1 VDAAEFS
8 LISRRAFAAGA
19 LGLTLGSQLAVPA
32 FAQAKPNFAPAIA
45 AIRAYGEAHLRA
57 FGLPGMTLGVTAP
70 GGFEE
75 VLNFGF
81 ADRDRRSAITPD
93 TLFQI
98 GSISKVM
105 TALVIHQLAAQGRL
119 SLADSVARLVPAVP
133 LPPSSGITVQH
144 LLDHVSGLPGNAPAF
159 PDKGLNQGF
168 RPGAHW
174 HYSNTGYTVLGE
186 IAESAGGKPLGQLIE
201 GNVLRPLGM
210 RRSRGAIVA
219 GDRLAYAQGYGSADD
234 TIPHTHGAQLATA
247 AWVDV
252 TFGAG
257 SVASTA
263 GEMLPFIRA
272 LGDLAGGRG
281 GLGLTPAQG
290 LAFVRHAVR
299 TDSPNMSYGNG
310 LMHVGGG
317 GRTYLHHTGG
327 MVGFSS
333 AFHLDRASG
342 AGAFASAN
350 VGFGLDYRPRLLTAF
365 AVDALTNAIR
375 GAGLPTP
382 KLLTVPVTAAAAT
395 SLVGRYS
402 GPSGTFEV
410 RPGTPLTIV
419 SGGQSAELQPWGGD
433 SFRTS
438 HPAFRRFSLMFDRNG
453 GKVTSAAWGPGT
465 FVREGS
471 GTAAAAPSDPA
482 LARLAGRY
490 TNDSPWW
497 GTSVIVERGGK
508 LWIGTDTEL
517 HPIGD
522 NLWRVGDEAW
532 SPERL
537 SFADFIGG
545 QPQTVTLSG
554 VDFERHDI

>member
-1 VDAAEFS
+1 
-8 LISRRAFAAGA
+8 LISRRTFAAGA
-19 LGLTLGSQLAVPA
+19 LGLALGSQLNAPA
-32 FAQAKPNFAPAIA
+32 FAQAAPNFDPAVA

-57 FGLPGMTLGVTAP
+57 FGLPGMTLGLTAP
-70 GGFEE
+70 GGFEQ
-75 VLNFGF
+75 VLHFGV
-81 ADRDRRSAITPD
+81 ADRDTRAAITPD

-119 SLADSVARLVPAVP
+119 SLADNVSRLVPAVP
-133 LPPSSGITVQH
+133 LPPASGINVQH
-144 LLDHVSGLPGNAPAF
+144 LLDHVSGLPGNAPMF
-159 PDKGLNQGF
+159 PARGLSQGF
-168 RPGAHW
+168 RPGAQW
-174 HYSNTGYTVLGE
+174 HYSNTGYTILGE
-186 IAESAGGKPLGQLIE
+186 IAESIGGKPLGQLIE
-201 GNVLRPLGM
+201 ANVLRPLGM

-219 GDRLAYAQGYGSADD
+219 ADRLAYAQGYGAADD
-234 TIPHTHGAQLATA
+234 TIPHVHGTPLAPA

-252 TFGAG
+252 TFAAG

-263 GEMLPFIRA
+263 AEMLPFIRA
-272 LGDLAGGRG
+272 LNDLAGGRG

-290 LAFVRHAVR
+290 LAFIGHAVR

-310 LMHVGGG
+310 LMHVGGS

-350 VGFGLDYRPRLLTAF
+350 VGFGLEYRPRLLTAF
-365 AVDALTNAIR
+365 AVDALTNAMR
-375 GAGLPTP
+375 GVVLPTP
-382 KLLTVPVTAAAAT
+382 KLLTVPLTPATAT

-402 GPSGTFEV
+402 GPAGAFEI
-410 RPGTPLTIV
+410 RPGAPLTIIAE
-419 SGGQSAELQPWGGD
+419 GRSAELQPWGGD
-433 SFRTS
+433 NFRTA
-438 HPAFRRFSLMFDRNG
+438 HPAFRRFVLMFERKA
-453 GKVTSAAWGPGT
+453 GKVTSAAWGPES
-465 FVREGS
+465 FIRDGS
-471 GTAAAAPSDPA
+471 GAAIHASDPA

-497 GTSVIVERGGK
+497 GTWLIVERGGK
-508 LWIGTDTEL
+508 LWLGTDTEL
-517 HPIGD
+517 HSVGD

-545 QPQTVTLSG
+545 QPQTVILSG
-554 VDFERHDI
+554 VHFDRHDI

>member
-1 VDAAEFS
+1 M
-8 LISRRAFAAGA
+8 ITRRAFAGGA
-19 LGLTLGSQLAVPA
+19 LGLAIGSQLVSPA
-32 FAQAKPNFAPAIA
+32 FAQRRPDFAPAIA
-45 AIRAYGEAHLRA
+45 AIRAYGEAHMRA
-57 FGLPGMTLGVTAP
+57 FGLPGMTLGLSVP
-70 GGFEE
+70 GGFEQ
-75 VLNFGF
+75 VVNFGL
-81 ADRDRRSAITPD
+81 ADRDARIAITDD

-119 SLADSVARLVPAVP
+119 SLGEDVARLIPALP
-133 LPPSSGITVQH
+133 LAPASGISVQH
-144 LLDHVSGLPGNAPAF
+144 LLDHVSGLPGNAPIF
-159 PDKGLNQGF
+159 PDKGLSQGF

-174 HYSNTGYTVLGE
+174 HYSNTGYTILGE
-186 IAESAGGKPLGQLIE
+186 IAESAGGKPLARLIE
-201 GNVLRPLGM
+201 ANILQPLGM

-219 GDRLAYAQGYGSADD
+219 ADRHLYAQGYGAADD
-234 TIPHTHGAQLATA
+234 TIPHWHGAPLAPA

-263 GEMLPFIRA
+263 AEMLAFIRA
-272 LGDLAGGRG
+272 LADLAGGRG

-290 LAFVRHAVR
+290 LAFVRHSVR
-299 TDSPNMSYGNG
+299 TDSPLMSYGNG
-310 LMHVGGG
+310 LMHVGGS

-350 VGFGLDYRPRLLTAF
+350 VGFGLEYRPRLLTAF
-365 AVDALTNAIR
+365 AVDALTSAMN
-375 GAGLPTP
+375 GVVLPTP
-382 KLLTVPVTAAAAT
+382 KLLTTPLTPAAAAA
-395 SLVGRYS
+395 LVGRYS
-402 GPSGTFEV
+402 GPAGAFEI
-410 RPGTPLTIV
+410 RPGAPLTIV
-419 SGGQSAELQPWGGD
+419 AGGQSAELQPWGGD
-433 SFRTS
+433 NFRTP
-438 HPAFRRFSLMFDRNG
+438 HPAFRRFVLMFERKA
-453 GKVTSAAWGPGT
+453 GKATGAAWGPAS

-471 GTAAAAPSDPA
+471 GALTARSDPA

-497 GTSVIVERGGK
+497 GTSIIVERGGK
-508 LWIGTDTEL
+508 LWIGTDTAL
-517 HPIGD
+517 HPVGD

-537 SFADFIGG
+537 SFANFIGG
-545 QPQTVTLSG
+545 QPQSLILSG
-554 VDFERHDI
+554 VHFERHDI

>member
-1 VDAAEFS
+1 

-19 LGLTLGSQLAVPA
+19 FGLALGSQLTTPA
-32 FAQAKPNFAPAIA
+32 FAQGTPNFAPAVA

-57 FGLPGMTLGVTAP
+57 FGLPGMTLGLTAP
-70 GGFEE
+70 GGFEQ
-75 VLNFGF
+75 VLDFGV
-81 ADRDRRSAITPD
+81 ADRDSRAAITPD

-119 SLADSVARLVPAVP
+119 SLADNVSRLVPAVP
-133 LPPSSGITVQH
+133 LPPASGINVQH
-144 LLDHVSGLPGNAPAF
+144 LLDHVSGLPGNAPMF
-159 PDKGLNQGF
+159 PERGLSQGF

-174 HYSNTGYTVLGE
+174 HYSNTGYTILGE

-201 GNVLRPLGM
+201 ANILRPLGM
-210 RRSRGAIVA
+210 LRSRGAIVA
-219 GDRLAYAQGYGSADD
+219 ADRLAYAQGYGAADD
-234 TIPHTHGAQLATA
+234 TIPHWHGAPLATA

-263 GEMLPFIRA
+263 AEMLVFIRA

-290 LAFVRHAVR
+290 LAFIRHSVR
-299 TDSPNMSYGNG
+299 TDSPLMAYGNG
-310 LMHVGGG
+310 LMHVGGS

-350 VGFGLDYRPRLLTAF
+350 VGFGLEYRPRLLTVF
-365 AVDALTNAIR
+365 AVDALTNAMR
-375 GAGLPTP
+375 GVLLPTP
-382 KLLTVPVTAAAAT
+382 KLLTVPLAAAAAT

-402 GPSGTFEV
+402 GPAGAFEI
-410 RPGTPLTIV
+410 RPGAPLTIV
-419 SGGQSAELQPWGGD
+419 AGGRSAELQPWGGD
-433 SFRTS
+433 NFRTS
-438 HPAFRRFSLMFDRNG
+438 HPAFRRFALMFERTA
-453 GKVTSAAWGPGT
+453 GKVTSAAWGPDS
-465 FVREGS
+465 FVRDGS
-471 GTAAAAPSDPA
+471 AAVTPSFDPA
-482 LARLAGRY
+482 LAKLAGRY

-517 HPIGD
+517 HPVGD

-545 QPQTVTLSG
+545 QPQTMILSG
-554 VDFERHDI
+554 VRFERHDI

>member
-1 VDAAEFS
+1 M
-8 LISRRAFAAGA
+8 ISRRAFAAGA
-19 LGLTLGSQLAVPA
+19 FGVALGSQLPAPA
-32 FAQAKPNFAPAIA
+32 FAQAAPNFAPAVA

-57 FGLPGMTLGVTAP
+57 FGLPGMTLGLTAP
-70 GGFEE
+70 GGFEQ
-75 VLNFGF
+75 VLNFGL
-81 ADRDRRSAITPD
+81 ADRDSRAAITPD

-105 TALVIHQLAAQGRL
+105 TALVVHQLAAQGRL
-119 SLADSVARLVPAVP
+119 SLTDNVARLVPAVP
-133 LPPSSGITVQH
+133 LPPNSGITVQH
-144 LLDHVSGLPGNAPAF
+144 LLDHVSGLPGNAPMF
-159 PDKGLNQGF
+159 PERGLSQGF

-174 HYSNTGYTVLGE
+174 HYSNTGYTILGE
-186 IAESAGGKPLGQLIE
+186 IAESAGGKPLAQLIE
-201 GNVLRPLGM
+201 AGVLKPLGM

-219 GDRLAYAQGYGSADD
+219 ADRLAYAQGYGAADD
-234 TIPHTHGAQLATA
+234 TIPHAHGAPLAPA

-263 GEMLPFIRA
+263 AEMLPFIRA
-272 LGDLAGGRG
+272 LNDLAGGRG

-290 LAFVRHAVR
+290 LAFIRHAVR

-310 LMHVGGG
+310 LMHVGGS

-350 VGFGLDYRPRLLTAF
+350 VGFGLEYRPRLLTAF
-365 AVDALTNAIR
+365 AVDALTNAMR
-375 GAGLPTP
+375 GVVLPTP
-382 KLLTVPVTAAAAT
+382 KILTVPLTAAAAT
-395 SLVGRYS
+395 SLLGRYS
-402 GPSGTFEV
+402 GPAGEFEV
-410 RPGTPLTIV
+410 RRGAPLTIV
-419 SGGQSAELQPWGGD
+419 AGGHSAPLQPSGND
-433 SFRTS
+433 LFRTS
-438 HPAFRRFSLMFDRNG
+438 HPAYRDFVLMFERKTGN
-453 GKVTSAAWGPGT
+453 VVSAAWGPQT
-465 FVREGS
+465 FVRDGS
-471 GTAAAAPSDPA
+471 GAVPARTDPA
-482 LARLAGRY
+482 LTRLAGRY

-508 LWIGTDTEL
+508 LWIGTDTQL
-517 HPIGD
+517 HPLGE

-545 QPQTVTLSG
+545 QPQTVILSG
-554 VDFERHDI
+554 VKFERHDI